1 MRKQILLLMLLLSSL
16 NIIASIKEP
25 MQIKINSTQTV
36 TITFDNNIKYVD
48 FGSEDILG
56 DKTSHQNILMLR
68 SKKDSILQTTASVVT
83 SDGAYHSFNLSYQS
97 LLVDT
102 DFILHNDSLVK
113 DTQMDYIE
121 LSDIHTIHLICDEKI
136 TDIYVGSDSII
147 ADYAE
152 NIDNIVRCKA
162 ISKQFDNTSLTL
174 ITASGDVLNY
184 MALYNAKPTKMNILI
199 KGVNQNKNEEI
210 QQVAQFNDNSI
221 NEIKLKH
228 YAEKI
233 ITLPPTLTN
242 VGVIS
247 QNMIFGLY
255 GLYIQDNILM
265 FHVNLANNTNIDY
278 EVDFVKMY
286 ITDEKKSKKI
296 AMQEEEITPI
306 FVYNQD
312 EDKLIKGKSSSS
324 SVLFFNRF
332 TIPPKR
338 VLYIE
343 VFERNGGRHIKFKIT
358 NKEIL
363 GAKKINTNN

>member
-1 MRKQILLLMLLLSSL
+1 MKKQIIFLTLFLFSL
-16 NIIASIKEP
+16 TAIAEIKEP
-25 MQIKINSTQTV
+25 MLIKINCTQTV

-48 FGSEDILG
+48 FGSEDVLG
-56 DKTSHQNILMLR
+56 NITSHQNILMLR
-68 SKKDSILQTTASVVT
+68 SKRDSILQTTASVVT
-83 SDGAYHSFNLSYQS
+83 SDGAYHSFNLLYQP

-102 DFILHNDSLVK
+102 DFIIHNDTLKK
-113 DTQMDYIE
+113 DTKMDFIE

-162 ISKQFDNTSLTL
+162 VSKQFENTSITL

-184 MALYNAKPTKMNILI
+184 MAMYNANPSKMNVLI
-199 KGVNQNKNEEI
+199 KGKINQKERT

-233 ITLPPTLTN
+233 LTLPPTLNN

-278 EVDFVKMY
+278 EIDFVKMY

-306 FVYNQD
+306 FVYNQT
-312 EDKLIKGKSSSS
+312 KNRIINGKSSSS

-343 VFERNGGRHIKFKIT
+343 AFERNGGRHIKFKIT

-363 GAKKINTNN
+363 GAKKITL